1 MMKEMKLTFP
11 AFCSLFIITYI
22 KLIAWISADKEEIG
36 PIETPTTKEW
46 NSRQPLYHLTITKNV
61 LICGRHSDV
70 PTKPYNTMA

>member
-22 KLIAWISADKEEIG
+22 KLIAWISADEEEIG
-36 PIETPTTKEW
+36 PIETPTKEW
-46 NSRQPLYHLTITKNV
+46 NSRQPLYHLTITKNE